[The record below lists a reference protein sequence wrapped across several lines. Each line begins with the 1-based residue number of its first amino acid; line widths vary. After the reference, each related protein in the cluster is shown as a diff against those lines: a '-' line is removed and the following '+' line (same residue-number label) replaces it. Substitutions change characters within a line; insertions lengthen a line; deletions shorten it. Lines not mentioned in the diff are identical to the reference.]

1 MRLPW
6 RLRVLVLL
14 LTFFRPFV
22 GWVALSVLL
31 GVATIAS
38 GIGLMGVSAYLI
50 AYAAFQPSI
59 AVLQVAIVGVR
70 FFGISRAVFRY
81 LERLVSHSVNFRHL
95 ARLRVWFYSQI
106 EPLAPAH
113 LQKTRSADLLAR
125 AVADIETLENFYVR
139 AIAPPLAALL
149 VMAGMGWFVGQFD
162 PRLALVLLSALLVG
176 GLGLPVLAYFL
187 SKAPGAAVV
196 TRRAEL
202 QAVLLDTIQGMPDLL
217 AYGQTNA
224 YLSRIRAAGNILGQ
238 AQWRLGV
245 AGALANA
252 LSILLV
258 GLTLAGVLLISIP
271 LVGSRIDGITLAVL
285 ALVTLAAFEAVNPL
299 PQAAQQLESSFQ
311 AARRLFD
318 PTAVAQPAGLS
329 SPAPLAPRTAG
340 LRIRGLTFTYPGEA
354 DPALVNFSL
363 DLPPGKHV
371 ALIGPSGVGKTT
383 LIRLL
388 LRFWD
393 GWQGEI
399 ELDGQDIRRYNPEDV
414 RRQMA
419 VVAQSPY
426 LFAGTLRQ
434 NLLLARPDAGQVD
447 LDCAV
452 RRAQLEELLARLPQG
467 MDTWLGESGLQ
478 LSGGERQRVNIARA
492 LLRDSPLMILDEPA
506 ANLDAAN
513 ERRILETVRQAGKGH
528 SVIYITHRL
537 VGLEDMD
544 EILVMQ
550 TGQVIERGRHNELLA
565 AGGVYARLWQMHL
578 EMIAWQGNFSSSTSS

>member
-6 RLRVLVLL
+6 RLRMLVLL
-14 LTFFRPFV
+14 LRFFRPFA

-38 GIGLMGVSAYLI
+38 GIGLMGASAYLI

-81 LERLVSHSVNFRHL
+81 LERLVSHAVNFRHL
-95 ARLRVWFYSQI
+95 ARLRVWFYSHI
-106 EPLAPAH
+106 EPFAPAYF
-113 LQKTRSADLLAR
+113 QKTRSADLLAR
-125 AVADIETLENFYVR
+125 AIADIETLENFYVR
-139 AIAPPLAALL
+139 AIAPPLSALF
-149 VMAGMGWFVGQFD
+149 VMAGMGWFVGWFD
-162 PRLALVLLSALLVG
+162 PRLALLLVSALLAG
-176 GLGLPVLAYFL
+176 GLGLPVLAYVL
-187 SKAPGAAVV
+187 GREPGAAVV
-196 TRRAEL
+196 ARRADL
-202 QAVLLDTIQGMPDLL
+202 QAGLLDAIQGMPDLL
-217 AYGQTNA
+217 AYGQA
-224 YLSRIRAAGNILGQ
+224 DVHLSRIRAAGRALGK

-258 GLTLAGVLLISIP
+258 GLALAGVLLISIP

-285 ALVTLAAFEAVNPL
+285 SLLTLAVFEAVNPL

-318 PTAVAQPAGLS
+318 LTGAIQPAGLP
-329 SPAPLAPRTAG
+329 SPAISTPRTAG
-340 LRIRGLTFTYPGEA
+340 LRIQGLTFTYPGE
-354 DPALVNFSL
+354 DEPALVNFCL

-371 ALIGPSGVGKTT
+371 ALVGPSGAGKTT
-383 LIRLL
+383 LTSLL

-393 GWQGEI
+393 GWQGAI
-399 ELDGQDIRRYNPEDV
+399 ELDGQSISRYDPEDV
-414 RRQMA
+414 RRQIA

-434 NLLLARPDAGQVD
+434 NLLLARPDAAQAD
-447 LDCAV
+447 LDRAV
-452 RRAQLEELLARLPQG
+452 RGAQLEELLARLPQG
-467 MDTWLGESGLQ
+467 MDTWIGEGGLQ

-492 LLRDSPLMILDEPA
+492 LLRDSPLLILDEPA
-506 ANLDAAN
+506 ANLDAAS
-513 ERRILETVRQAGKGH
+513 ERLILEAIRQAGQGR

-544 EILVMQ
+544 EILVLQ
-550 TGQVIERGRHNELLA
+550 AGQVIERGRHNELLA
-565 AGGVYARLWQMHL
+565 AGGGYARLWQIHQ
-578 EMIAWQGNFSSSTSS
+578 EVIAWQGNFSSSASS